1 MSVTLIA
8 VVVALVLGHLA
19 QSLAQSVR
27 QYGWFGDWARWLG
40 VRFAEGSF
48 WRGRWGIAIAL
59 VPPLLAVALFQL
71 ALRDA
76 FFGLMALALAVI
88 VLFYTWGPRDLD
100 LDVDAVADAPDSVSR
115 RAAAARL
122 WPEGGMP
129 AVLDGGNLIEAVFRN
144 AQHRWFGVL
153 FWFLL
158 LGPVGALLYRLT
170 AVAAEGEAAT
180 ALPSETREGART
192 LMAWLDWPVAQLMT
206 LSVALVGNFDTVLGA
221 WREAGGA
228 SFDPRRP
235 FLGAVARASVR
246 CELAEE
252 ASDYAD
258 GGGVE
263 AGDAG
268 LVPPPPM
275 PVFSGEIPELRDA
288 MSLVWRSLL
297 VWLAVLALF
306 VIAGWVS

>member
-40 VRFAEGSF
+40 TRFPGGGP

-76 FFGLMALALAVI
+76 FFGLMALAFAVI

-100 LDVDAVADAPDSVSR
+100 LDVDAVADAPDAVSR
-115 RAAAARL
+115 RAAASRL
-122 WPEGGMP
+122 WPQGGMP
-129 AVLDGGNLIEAVFRN
+129 SVLDGGSLIEAVFRN

-158 LGPVGALLYRLT
+158 LGPVGAMLYRLT

-180 ALPSETREGART
+180 ALPPETREGART

-221 WREAGGA
+221 WRESGGA

-258 GGGVE
+258 GGVE

-268 LVPPPPM
+268 LVPPPPV